1 MCHSIRDCYL
11 ILGIEGVS
19 PELVHKA
26 TLQAQI
32 LEIKPEY
39 RWIAQAFWII
49 IGKNYMFSKGWDIC
63 TSSSTFMITT
73 MLVS

>member
-1 MCHSIRDCYL
+1 MCHSTRDCYL

-39 RWIAQAFWII
+39 GWITQAFWII
-49 IGKNYMFSKGWDIC
+49 K
-63 TSSSTFMITT
+63 TT
-73 MLVS
+73 CFQKVGISAHPLLLLR